1 VTGALIAFGQTA
13 ALNAPMLASAAVS
26 ARRYGLDLRVR
37 VGPLA
42 ALAVGCLAQ
51 IIYAANHQGTLPTFV
66 MLVGLA
72 CATVCATSDIGTG
85 YVFDVVTIPS
95 LAIMLALAAANRGI
109 EPCVLGIAAC
119 GGALGL
125 LCIAT
130 LGRGIGLGDVK
141 LACCIGAALGSRGAL
156 WCLWVAFVLGGICAI
171 VLLLTGA
178 RRRGDSMCFAPF
190 LAAGMTAISFHGAG

>member
-1 VTGALIAFGQTA
+1 MTGALIAFGQTA
-13 ALNAPMLASAAVS
+13 VFNAPMLASAVAA

-37 VGPLA
+37 VGPPA

-51 IIYAANHQGTLPTFV
+51 IVFAATHQGTIPTF
-66 MLVGLA
+66 MILAGLA
-72 CATVCATSDIGTG
+72 CSTVCAASDIGTG
-85 YVFDVVTIPS
+85 YVFDAVTIPS
-95 LAIMLALAAANRGI
+95 LAVMLALAAANRGI
-109 EPCVLGIAAC
+109 EPCVLGIATG

-156 WCLWVAFVLGGICAI
+156 WCLWVAFVLGGIYAI
-171 VLLLTGA
+171 ALLLTGA
-178 RRRGDSMCFAPF
+178 RRRGDSICFAPF
-190 LAAGMTAISFHGAG
+190 LAAGMTAIAFHGAT